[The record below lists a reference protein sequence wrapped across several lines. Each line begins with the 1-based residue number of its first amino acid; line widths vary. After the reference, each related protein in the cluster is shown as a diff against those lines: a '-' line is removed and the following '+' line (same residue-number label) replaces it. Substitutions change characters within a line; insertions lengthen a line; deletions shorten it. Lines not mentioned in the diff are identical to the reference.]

1 MKKLGDLLRE
11 RTHYISLGADES
23 DGPRCTNN
31 YMVTI
36 DVTLIPKAIEGLNVK
51 MFHLSL
57 VFPEVCQCHVPM
69 CIDEFFSGG
78 EQRYFE

>member
-1 MKKLGDLLRE
+1 MGDLLRE

-23 DGPRCTNN
+23 DDPRCTTD

-36 DVTLIPKAIEGLNVK
+36 DVTLIPKAIEDLNVK
-51 MFHLSL
+51 TFHLSL
-57 VFPEVCQCHVPM
+57 VFPEVCECYVSM
-69 CIDEFFSGG
+69 CIDELFSGG